1 MNGSTGTSTITAACR
16 MPTAEEFDM
25 LRWTRRGR
33 SRKQLAE
40 WGVPWPPKRGWR
52 EALISEYRRANPVR
66 ITLEDLMLW
75 DD

>member
-1 MNGSTGTSTITAACR
+1 MIASTGTSTITVSSR

-33 SRKQLAE
+33 SRKLLAE
-40 WGVPWPPKRGWR
+40 WGVPWPPNRGWR
-52 EALISEYRRANPVR
+52 EALISKYRRANTVP
-66 ITLEDLMLW
+66 ITLEELMLW